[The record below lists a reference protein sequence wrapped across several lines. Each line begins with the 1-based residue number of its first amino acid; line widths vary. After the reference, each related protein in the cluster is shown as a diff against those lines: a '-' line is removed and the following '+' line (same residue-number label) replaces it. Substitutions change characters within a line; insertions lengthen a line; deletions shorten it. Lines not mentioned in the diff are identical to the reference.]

1 MTDDRK
7 RLWEK
12 FTRSGAISDY
22 LKFKDAGRQ
31 SNEKPATDFDQSR
44 TL

>member
-22 LKFKDAGRQ
+22 LKFKSADRQ
-31 SNEKPATDFDQSR
+31 SNEKTATDFDQSR

>member
-12 FTRSGAISDY
+12 FTKSGAISDY
-22 LKFKDAGRQ
+22 LKFKSADRQ
-31 SNEKPATDFDQSR
+31 SEETATDFGQSR
-44 TL
+44 IL